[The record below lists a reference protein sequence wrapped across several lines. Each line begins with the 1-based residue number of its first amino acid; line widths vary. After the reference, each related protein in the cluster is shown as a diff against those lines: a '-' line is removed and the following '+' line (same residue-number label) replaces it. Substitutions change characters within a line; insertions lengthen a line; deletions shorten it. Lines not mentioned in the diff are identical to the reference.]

1 MHILHL
7 KNWLHFTHRPSKGS
21 VSLKLHEMIHDR
33 TFWAIVVTVFILALF
48 MMIVAYSIWA
58 LPEGEP
64 LKYERPIGPWYPYF
78 R

>member
-1 MHILHL
+1 MHTLHM
-7 KNWLHFTHRPSKGS
+7 KHWLHFTHRPSMAS
-21 VSLKLHEMIHDR
+21 ASLKLHNMIHDR

-58 LPEGEP
+58 SPEGGQ
-64 LKYERPIGPWYPYF
+64 LKYEGPVGWYPYF